1 MHVLYICCFL
11 SDNVLSCSSR
21 TAIDELEC
29 RARSCFCLSL
39 NKLFVVVVVGKNME
53 NINNNVNEKVH
64 VLFYN
69 FYFQKKYKRKYDK
82 GYKKYSNQVLNC
94 NDFLSSY

>member
-1 MHVLYICCFL
+1 MYVNVLYSDFCFTLYFCIHMHVLYICCFL

-39 NKLFVVVVVGKNME
+39 NKLFVVVVV
-53 NINNNVNEKVH
+53 VVF
-64 VLFYN
+64 V
-69 FYFQKKYKRKYDK
+69 Q
-82 GYKKYSNQVLNC
+82 
-94 NDFLSSY
+94 SSE

>member
-39 NKLFVVVVVGKNME
+39 NKLFVVVVVVVIIIILIIMILITFVTMMIAQHYCSIFNLC
-53 NINNNVNEKVH
+53 IDSS
-64 VLFYN
+64 VLFHDS
-69 FYFQKKYKRKYDK
+69 F
-82 GYKKYSNQVLNC
+82 SLNSFSGC
-94 NDFLSSY
+94 LAP

>member
-1 MHVLYICCFL
+1 MHSLDINGKVLRAVQSLYKSVECCVIYCFL

-39 NKLFVVVVVGKNME
+39 NKLFVVVVVVVK
-53 NINNNVNEKVH
+53 VNEYFTDWFPVRRGVKQDCS
-64 VLFYN
+64 LFM
-69 FYFQKKYKRKYDK
+69 
-82 GYKKYSNQVLNC
+82 
-94 NDFLSSY
+94 